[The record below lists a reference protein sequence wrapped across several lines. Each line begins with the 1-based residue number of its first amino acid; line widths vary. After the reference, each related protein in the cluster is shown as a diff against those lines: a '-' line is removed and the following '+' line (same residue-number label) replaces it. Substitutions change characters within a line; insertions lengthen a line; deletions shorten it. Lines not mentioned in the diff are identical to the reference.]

1 VEHHV
6 STHPLIAAIVQE
18 ILPKLAQLSAVPP
31 LAQLTRLPPLLRLL
45 PLRLQLL
52 RLPLP
57 LGLLLLRLQLLRLL
71 HQLQQ
76 HHLETLQLA
85 MGPILIPQRML
96 VLPMVQVNKCCA
108 PSRTPLLVEV
118 HAILQPHTAA
128 RLEL

>member
-6 STHPLIAAIVQE
+6 LTQLLIAAIVLE
-18 ILPKLAQLSAVPP
+18 ISPKLAHLSAVPQP
-31 LAQLTRLPPLLRLL
+31 VAQLTRLPPLLRLL
-45 PLRLQLL
+45 VLGLLPLL
-52 RLPLP
+52 R
-57 LGLLLLRLQLLRLL
+57 LLLLRLQLLRLL

-96 VLPMVQVNKCCA
+96 VLPMVQVNKCCV
-108 PSRTPLLVEV
+108 PSRTPLLVEL